1 MSREQGDS
9 LHGEPGLREQP
20 EREVH
25 QPLPGGGRAH
35 QGEQDCQG
43 GNTSMFSAKYF
54 NVFSRRDTSS
64 V

>member
-35 QGEQDCQG
+35 QGQQDCQG
-43 GNTSMFSAKYF
+43 ENISMFSAKYF
-54 NVFSRRDTSS
+54 NGFSRRDTSS